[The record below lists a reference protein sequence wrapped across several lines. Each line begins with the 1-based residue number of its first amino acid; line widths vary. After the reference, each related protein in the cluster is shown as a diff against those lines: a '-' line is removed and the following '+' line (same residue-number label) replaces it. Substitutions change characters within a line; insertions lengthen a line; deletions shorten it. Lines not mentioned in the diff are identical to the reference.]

1 MYGILTSEKAL
12 VDAFA
17 DAVVHYS
24 TDDVSANKRPPLENV
39 INTVACWGD
48 TAAVRADPSLAA
60 QTADTTRAEPE
71 TEGHHWGTV
80 CPTNETYRTTL
91 LERIS
96 TVGGVGALRLT
107 TPGFPGTQFC
117 RCESCERKF
126 NASDIDDWQAWRA
139 RTITQ
144 FIRDVRS
151 HCTDELYV
159 TAYPDPYPGN
169 LRGRT
174 GLDPKELAA
183 LVDGFVVPLCSIS
196 YETTYWVE
204 SLARGFARELDAL
217 DIPLTVQLSASNV
230 RVDRLV
236 DVTRQISPY
245 ADSVIYGT
253 TTDTAEVV
261 REVIRQC
268 ADDDFQSAIVQ

>member
-17 DAVVHYS
+17 DTVVHYS
-24 TDDVSANKRPPLENV
+24 TDNVSANKRPPLENV

-60 QTADTTRAEPE
+60 QTADGTRAVPE
-71 TEGHHWGTV
+71 TDGHHWGTV
-80 CPTNETYRTTL
+80 CPTSETYRTTL

-96 TVGGVGALRLT
+96 TVGSVGALRLT
-107 TPGFPGTQFC
+107 TPGFPGAQFC
-117 RCESCERKF
+117 RCETCERKF
-126 NASDIDDWQAWRA
+126 SASDIDDWHAWRA

-144 FIRDVRS
+144 FIRDASS
-151 HCTDELYV
+151 HCADELYV

-169 LRGRT
+169 LCDRT
-174 GLDPKELAA
+174 GLNPQKLTP
-183 LVDGFVVPLCSIS
+183 LVDGFLVPLCSIS

-204 SLARGFARELDAL
+204 SLARGFAHELAAL
-217 DIPLTVQLSASNV
+217 DVSLTFQLSSSNV
-230 RVDRLV
+230 GVDRLV
-236 DVTRQISPY
+236 DVTRQIDSY

-253 TTDTAEVV
+253 TTDTADVV
-261 REVIRQC
+261 RGVIRQC
-268 ADDDFQSAIVQ
+268 TDRTPQSASVR